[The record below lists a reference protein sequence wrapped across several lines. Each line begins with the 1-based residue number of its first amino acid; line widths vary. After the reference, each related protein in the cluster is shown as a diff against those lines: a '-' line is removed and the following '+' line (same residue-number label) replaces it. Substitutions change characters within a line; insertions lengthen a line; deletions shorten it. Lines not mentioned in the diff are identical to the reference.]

1 MKLGGRWQFANSCSR
16 RAWMGR
22 LGVLDLNGRSA
33 ILSCDI
39 MSKHVTSL
47 NLIPPRYNGDSAIN
61 PPSPAWTKMRRFE
74 SIQSGLG
81 SRGGPPEC
89 QQVHDLS
96 LQSPSKLKS

>member
-22 LGVLDLNGRSA
+22 LGVLGLNGRSA

-96 LQSPSKLKS
+96 PQSPSKLKS